1 MRKILL
7 VASGVALLLGQS
19 AFADDS
25 TGSHGLFP
33 LLGDRARERG
43 YDLGDPYGI
52 MPYYYYQRSQI
63 RIDDLKLG
71 VNNGPL
77 IDASFIK
84 LGVADATANAFGVRP
99 NLMVLPF
106 LSVYMVYTTGNTETK
121 VPIEAPFSFVS
132 TATSRANV
140 FGLGATLQYGYKGF
154 FGVADFNGT
163 VADVK
168 RLADLVGGNMLSF
181 RIGYSRDLNG
191 NGRRLAVWL
200 GTAGQVI
207 STETSGSV
215 RLSDV
220 VGPPAQSTVDSL
232 QARCDELRPVDP
244 RKQACNNLAG
254 RLQDWANGSAPQTSI
269 QYDLVKHPVDIWNM
283 LAGVQYSL
291 NRNWH
296 FRAEGSFIG
305 GRSSLLLATE
315 YRFNIAGGSTH
326 D

>member
-1 MRKILL
+1 MHKILL
-7 VASGVALLLGQS
+7 MASCFALLLGRS
-19 AFADDS
+19 ALADDS
-25 TGSHGLFP
+25 TGNHGLFP

-63 RIDDLKLG
+63 RIDNLKLG

-77 IDASFIK
+77 LDASFIK
-84 LGVADATANAFGVRP
+84 LGIADATANAFGVRP

-132 TATSRANV
+132 TASSRANV

-181 RIGYSRDLNG
+181 RIGYSRNLNG

-220 VGPPAQSTVDSL
+220 IGPPAQSTVDNL

-244 RKQACNNLAG
+244 RKQVCNNLAG

-291 NRNWH
+291 NHNWH

-315 YRFNIAGGSTH
+315 YRFNFAGDSSH
-326 D
+326 N